1 MKLIEITN
9 PIYLDN
15 NGIEWAINADNK
27 IPVIKQY
34 IDKIINVTQEAIR
47 DFKSPIVYNFWL
59 RLREGKT
66 ISNFLDTLKKYYFQ
80 KYGFLIKY
88 VQVKE
93 SDGDKFD
100 HHHILLFVDRRFA
113 HPSSLSHFLT
123 KQTGKDKL
131 LFCQDIPKGNNNHEY
146 MTLKTEDEI
155 KDVIH
160 RASYL
165 AKTRSK
171 VIGDGVIQ
179 MTTSRLAKEAA

>member
-100 HHHILLFVDRRFA
+100 HHHMLTDALL
-113 HPSSLSHFLT
+113 
-123 KQTGKDKL
+123 
-131 LFCQDIPKGNNNHEY
+131 
-146 MTLKTEDEI
+146 
-155 KDVIH
+155 
-160 RASYL
+160 
-165 AKTRSK
+165 
-171 VIGDGVIQ
+171 IQ
-179 MTTSRLAKEAA
+179 VLYRIF